1 MPVRKLRLHQ
11 RNPHRV
17 VGKSRNMLVRLTD
30 NRPVAVE
37 TTNVIAERYYKDEV
51 TIFVTDAARGTGRT
65 IMVPGSVDDIAHS

>member
-1 MPVRKLRLHQ
+1 
-11 RNPHRV
+11 
-17 VGKSRNMLVRLTD
+17 MLVRLTD

-51 TIFVTDAARGTGRT
+51 TIVVTDAARGTGRT